1 MLLCSKKFHFV
12 VGVPMESIW
21 EIKSNKMNKFTAANI
36 NEKTLSNIMFVY
48 FFFYGLT
55 KKTLEYIFTDT

>member
-1 MLLCSKKFHFV
+1 MFEESFMLV

-36 NEKTLSNIMFVY
+36 NEQTLSNRMFVCI
-48 FFFYGLT
+48 FLFMSE
-55 KKTLEYIFTDT
+55 TLEYIFTDT

>member
-1 MLLCSKKFHFV
+1 MFV

-36 NEKTLSNIMFVY
+36 NEQTLSNRMFVCI
-48 FFFYGLT
+48 FLFMSE
-55 KKTLEYIFTDT
+55 TLEYILTDT